1 MNLVEDFHTIF
12 REKMNK
18 MLPYEIGHS
27 LGVLLTYRGEN
38 TQQKFALNWSITFPI
53 QPIVNK
59 ISIKCIN
66 FHQFINT
73 IQFDIEKIHRDLLL
87 TVVRSANDGSTKNN
101 AYNSIRYRKNTYVHT
116 CIHTYASNAVQA
128 SCTA

>member
-1 MNLVEDFHTIF
+1 
-12 REKMNK
+12 MNK

-27 LGVLLTYRGEN
+27 VGVLLTYRGEN

-73 IQFDIEKIHRDLLL
+73 IQFDIEKIHRDLF
-87 TVVRSANDGSTKNN
+87 N
-101 AYNSIRYRKNTYVHT
+101 AYVHT
-116 CIHTYASNAVQA
+116 YVCIKRSTSVVYCMTSGKYVIVIKFEN
-128 SCTA
+128 